1 MIGALEV
8 AGAVG
13 VLAGL
18 AVPEVGFLSAVGLTI
33 VMAAAVGLVAL
44 RLSDRPTLAVLVV
57 VVAEVLMAAVVGS
70 MVAGAALTVAAAES
84 TVARGGSTKAAVLTE
99 RVALTMDAGSV
110 ILTAA
115 APWTAVHGST
125 VPPGSMLAEA
135 WMEWGDST
143 ALPDSTEPLAST
155 ARADLP
161 AMQT

>member
-1 MIGALEV
+1 MAVVV
-8 AGAVG
+8 ATVAAV
-13 VLAGL
+13 ATW
-18 AVPEVGFLSAVGLTI
+18 AVSAV
-33 VMAAAVGLVAL
+33 V
-44 RLSDRPTLAVLVV
+44 VL
-57 VVAEVLMAAVVGS
+57 VAEVLMAAVVGS
-70 MVAGAALTVAAAES
+70 MMAAAES

-135 WMEWGDST
+135 WMEWGDLT
-143 ALPDSTEPLAST
+143 ALPDWTEPLAST

>member
-1 MIGALEV
+1 MAVVV
-8 AGAVG
+8 ATV
-13 VLAGL
+13 
-18 AVPEVGFLSAVGLTI
+18 
-33 VMAAAVGLVAL
+33 AAVA
-44 RLSDRPTLAVLVV
+44 TWAVSAVV

-70 MVAGAALTVAAAES
+70 MVVGAALMAAAES

-115 APWTAVHGST
+115 ASWTAVHGSM

-135 WMEWGDST
+135 WMGWGDST
-143 ALPDSTEPLAST
+143 ALPDWTESLAST

-161 AMQT
+161 AMRTWRGQPPWATVVFAPIR